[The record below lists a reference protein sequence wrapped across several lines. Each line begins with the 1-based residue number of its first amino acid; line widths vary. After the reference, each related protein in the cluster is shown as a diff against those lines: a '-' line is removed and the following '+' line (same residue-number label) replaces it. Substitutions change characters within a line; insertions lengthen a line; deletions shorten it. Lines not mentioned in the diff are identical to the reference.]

1 MRSVTRAVAAIGVVL
16 GVSTA
21 PGSASAQR
29 VLEVEYTPTRRA
41 QIAVWVTSADGT
53 YLETLALT
61 ESVAR
66 YGLGNRPGALQMNSG
81 FRWPYGRRE
90 GVLPIWAHARASAP
104 GAALFPRVVFQDR
117 VSEGWASRS
126 NPTDYSPDD
135 HFCLAF
141 RGDSSREGLDA
152 VTCPSQFMSDKGRY
166 LTLDDVAGEYR
177 EPMESAPGV
186 PGSWTLDL
194 FSLYPPRRDVTRC
207 MRPGCF
213 DHADVDR
220 YQADARAVMPELD
233 AVSTAT
239 PPGDT
244 TQHLMLAVPDAWE
257 DGTYH
262 LFLEINV
269 EGDYAPSWDADRFPT
284 PRTDP
289 SRPMR
294 EQWDMY
300 AEQYGYPYRGQP
312 SIVFRATVEVGSTS
326 VVEVREPAGYGS
338 IDGRG
343 PRGGEITSM
352 DGSIL
357 EDPSAPG
364 SGVDRLRAD
373 AAGTRL
379 RVRARAAAE
388 CLGNTPPSRIEG
400 LAVTQYHDR
409 HAAHRYAHLELVA
422 PSDDH
427 GIVLYDVRV
436 SDVPITDDAS
446 FLAARPANGA
456 SLEIE
461 ALRVPVDAAPGSV
474 VAVDLGGL
482 SFERHYW
489 IGARARDACNAS
501 SEIAVVEYTTPPV
514 EFTTVSPCFVATAA
528 YGTPMADEIAVLR
541 RFRDRHLLTSPLGR
555 RLVEA
560 YYDEGP
566 GLAAHVARDD
576 ARRSAARALLA
587 PVIAFARWL
596 DGGRAMPVGADD
608 P

>member
-379 RVRARAAAE
+379 RVSRASPSRSTTIVTRLTATRTSSSSRRRTTTASCSTTCASRTCPSPTTRASSPRGRPTARA
-388 CLGNTPPSRIEG
+388 SRSRRC
-400 LAVTQYHDR
+400 ACR
-409 HAAHRYAHLELVA
+409 SM
-422 PSDDH
+422 P
-427 GIVLYDVRV
+427 
-436 SDVPITDDAS
+436 
-446 FLAARPANGA
+446 RPA
-456 SLEIE
+456 
-461 ALRVPVDAAPGSV
+461 
-474 VAVDLGGL
+474 
-482 SFERHYW
+482 
-489 IGARARDACNAS
+489 AS
-501 SEIAVVEYTTPPV
+501 SRSISAGSPSSATTGSAR
-514 EFTTVSPCFVATAA
+514 ERATRA
-528 YGTPMADEIAVLR
+528 TR
-541 RFRDRHLLTSPLGR
+541 
-555 RLVEA
+555 
-560 YYDEGP
+560 
-566 GLAAHVARDD
+566 
-576 ARRSAARALLA
+576 ARRSPSWSTRHRRSSSPRSRPASSRRPPTAR
-587 PVIAFARWL
+587 RWPT
-596 DGGRAMPVGADD
+596 RSRS
-608 P
+608 

>member
-1 MRSVTRAVAAIGVVL
+1 MRSLAHVLALVSASMATSLAA
-16 GVSTA
+16 
-21 PGSASAQR
+21 PASAQR
-29 VLEVEYTPTRRA
+29 VLEIEYTPTRRA
-41 QIAVWVTSADGT
+41 QIAVWITSADGS

-90 GVLPIWAHARASAP
+90 GVLPVWAHARASAP

-141 RGDSSREGLDA
+141 RGDSSRDGLDA

-166 LTLDDVAGEYR
+166 LTLADVAAEYR
-177 EPMESAPGV
+177 EPAESAPGV
-186 PGSWTLDL
+186 TAPWALDL

-207 MRPGCF
+207 TRPGCF

-244 TQHLMLAVPDAWE
+244 TQLLMLAVPDAWA

-262 LFLEINV
+262 VLLEINV
-269 EGDYAPSWDADRFPT
+269 EGDYAPGWSAARFPT
-284 PRTDP
+284 PQNDR
-289 SRPMR
+289 SLPMQ
-294 EQWDMY
+294 EQWDSY

-312 SIVFRATVEVGSTS
+312 SVVFRASIELGTTS
-326 VVEVREPAGYGS
+326 VVEVEEPMGYGS
-338 IDGRG
+338 LDGRG
-343 PRGGEITSM
+343 PHGGEIVSM

-357 EDPSAPG
+357 DDPSVSPG

-379 RVRARAAAE
+379 RVRTRTAAE
-388 CLGNTPPSRIEG
+388 CMGNTPPSRIEG
-400 LAVTQYHDR
+400 LSVTQYHDR

-422 PSDDH
+422 PSDDR
-427 GIVLYDVRV
+427 GVVLYDVRV
-436 SDVPITDDAS
+436 SDAPITDDAS
-446 FLAARPANGA
+446 FLAARPANAA

-461 ALRVPVDAAPGSV
+461 ALRVPVDVAAGGR

-501 SEIAVVEYTTPPV
+501 SPLAVTEYTTPPI

-541 RFRDRHLLTSPLGR
+541 RFRDRHLLTSTLGR
-555 RLVEA
+555 TLVET
-560 YYDEGP
+560 YYAEGP
-566 GLAAHVARDD
+566 QLAAVIRESE
-576 ARRSAARALLA
+576 ARRTFARTILA
-587 PVIAFARWL
+587 PLVALARWL
-596 DGGRAMPVGADD
+596 EG
-608 P
+608 